1 MATGTKTQTTEL
13 STEVLRDWYYRMVL
27 IRRIEEESAVA
38 YQQGHIGG
46 FLHLYI
52 GQEPVAVGA
61 IAALRED
68 DNIVTHYRDHGHA
81 LARGMDPNAVMAELY
96 GKSTGV
102 SKGKGGSMHLADKNL
117 NFWGGYAIV
126 AGHIALA
133 DGIALADQY
142 LGRDRITLCIFGDG
156 ATNNGYFHESLNLG
170 KVWNLPVVYLIENN
184 LYGMGTA
191 VERASAVDEMYR
203 KACAYDIPAE
213 RVDGT
218 DALAVYEVMSRA
230 VEHAR
235 SGQGPYL
242 VEALTYRFRGHSMG
256 DAERYRTKEEVEEAM
271 ARDPIRRFRRFLEE
285 ERKVPAEDLDAIEA
299 EAERATQAAVRFAE
313 ESPAPEPEALWE
325 DIYVEPIG
333 ENSGT

>member
-1 MATGTKTQTTEL
+1 MATRTVTTEL
-13 STEVLRDWYYRMVL
+13 TTEQLLDWYRQMLV
-27 IRRIEEESAVA
+27 IRRIEEESASA
-38 YQQGHIGG
+38 YQRGQIGG

-61 IAALRED
+61 MAALRPED
-68 DNIVTHYRDHGHA
+68 NVVTHYRDHGHA
-81 LARGMDPNAVMAELY
+81 LARGMDPGAVMAELY
-96 GKSTGV
+96 GKATGV
-102 SKGKGGSMHLADKNL
+102 SKGKGGSMHLADVDK

-126 AGHIALA
+126 GAHIALA

-170 KVWNLPVVYLIENN
+170 KVWDLPIVYLVENN

-191 VERASAVDEMYR
+191 VERASAVEEMYR

-213 RVDGT
+213 RIEGVDPIV
-218 DALAVYEVMSRA
+218 VYETVKKA
-230 VEHAR
+230 AQHAR
-235 SGQGPYL
+235 NGEGPYFIE
-242 VEALTYRFRGHSMG
+242 VLTYRFRGHSMG

-271 ARDPIRRFRRFLEE
+271 QRDPVNQFRQYLHKEKDVSAE
-285 ERKVPAEDLDAIEA
+285 QLDEIVDEVEREVE
-299 EAERATQAAVRFAE
+299 AAVRFAE
-313 ESPAPEPEALWE
+313 ESPAPPPEALWA
-325 DIYVEPIG
+325 DIFANPIG